1 MPVAKDRATPGS
13 QTSLR
18 EANRERI
25 VRAVQQRGS
34 LTQVELAGVTGLSA
48 ATISNIVK
56 ELTAAGVLTTTPT
69 SRSGRR
75 AQQVSLARN
84 LGLVAGV
91 HFGDRALR
99 VVLADVTQRVVAEQR
114 LPLAPDHRPDVG
126 LDRTALLIEEM
137 LDALQASRSELLG
150 VGVGLAAPVDVVR
163 GGVSGFGLLR
173 GWDGVDVPG
182 VLADRL
188 DVEVHVDNDAN
199 LGALAEA
206 RLGAGRGAR
215 HVAYLRVSRGIGL
228 GLVVDGGIVQGRAG
242 AAGEIGHLNLADGG
256 PLCRCGN
263 RGCLE
268 TFAGTQAVLERLR
281 RTHGHLAVR
290 DVLLQAAQGDVECR
304 AAVAESGAALAR
316 GIAAVVAVVAPDVV
330 VVGGE
335 LAAAGE
341 ALLEPIRDALPEHTL
356 QTAAGPLTV
365 VPAELGEQAEAR
377 GAVALALD
385 AYRVGSPAGLG
396 AGLGVT
402 L

>member
-1 MPVAKDRATPGS
+1 MARERLTPGS

-48 ATISNIVK
+48 ATVSNIVK
-56 ELTAAGVLTTTPT
+56 ELTAAGVLATSPT

-91 HFGDRALR
+91 HFGDRTLR
-99 VVLADVTQRVVAEQR
+99 VALADVTQRVVADQR

-137 LDALQASRSELLG
+137 LDALDTSRSELLG
-150 VGVGLAAPVDVVR
+150 VGVGLPAPVDQQT
-163 GGVSGFGLLR
+163 GAVSGFGLLR
-173 GWDGVDVPG
+173 GWDGLSVRDSLAERLGVD
-182 VLADRL
+182 
-188 DVEVHVDNDAN
+188 VHVDNDAN

-206 RLGAGRGAR
+206 RLGAGQGFR
-215 HVAYLRVSRGIGL
+215 HVAYVRVDRGIGL
-228 GLVVDGGIVQGRAG
+228 GLVVDGVVVHGRAG
-242 AAGEIGHLNLADGG
+242 AAGEIGHIRVGDSG

-268 TFAGTQAVLERLR
+268 TVAGTGAIVDRLR

-290 DVLLQAAQGDVECR
+290 DVLLRAQEGDVECR
-304 AAVAESGAALAR
+304 TAVGEAGEALAR
-316 GIAAVVAVVAPDVV
+316 GLASVVAVVAPDVV
-330 VVGGE
+330 VIGGD

-341 ALLEPIRDALPEHTL
+341 AFLAPVRAALPGYTL
-356 QTAAGPLTV
+356 PTAAGPLEV
-365 VPAELGEQAEAR
+365 LPAALANQAEVR

-396 AGLGVT
+396 AGLEVT
-402 L
+402 R

>member
-1 MPVAKDRATPGS
+1 MAKERATPGS

-56 ELTAAGVLTTTPT
+56 ELTAAGVLTTSPT

-91 HFGDRALR
+91 HFGDRTLR
-99 VVLADVTQRVVAEQR
+99 VALADVTQRVVAEQR

-126 LDRTALLIEEM
+126 LDRTALLVEEM
-137 LDALQASRSELLG
+137 LEALDASRSELLG
-150 VGVGLAAPVDVVR
+150 VGVGLAAPVDVQR

-173 GWDGVDVPG
+173 GWEDVDVPA

-188 DVEVHVDNDAN
+188 GVEVHVENDAN

-206 RLGAGRGAR
+206 RLGAGRASR

-242 AAGEIGHLNLADGG
+242 AAGEIGHLAVADGG

-268 TFAGTQAVLERLR
+268 TIAGTGAVLDRLR
-281 RTHGHLAVR
+281 RTHGHLAIR
-290 DVLLQAAQGDVECR
+290 DVLLEAAQGDAECR
-304 AAVAESGAALAR
+304 AAVAASGTALAR
-316 GIAAVVAVVAPDVV
+316 GLAAVVAVVAPDVV

-341 ALLEPIRDALPEHTL
+341 ALLEPIRAALPEHTL
-356 QTAAGPLTV
+356 PTAAGPVRV
-365 VPAELGEQAEAR
+365 VSAELGEQAEVR

-396 AGLGVT
+396 AGLEVT
-402 L
+402 R

>member
-1 MPVAKDRATPGS
+1 MARERLTPGS

-34 LTQVELAGVTGLSA
+34 LTQVELAAVTGLSA
-48 ATISNIVK
+48 ASVSNIVK
-56 ELTAAGVLTTTPT
+56 ELSAAGVVTTTPT

-91 HFGDRALR
+91 HFGDRTLR
-99 VVLADVTQRVVAEQR
+99 VALADVTHRVVADQR

-126 LDRTALLIEEM
+126 LDRTALLLEEM
-137 LDALQASRSELLG
+137 LDALDTSRSELLG
-150 VGVGLAAPVDVVR
+150 VGVGLPAPVDQR
-163 GGVSGFGLLR
+163 TGGVSGFGLLR
-173 GWDGVDVPG
+173 GWDGVDVPA

-188 DVEVHVDNDAN
+188 GVEVHVDNDAN

-206 RLGAGRGAR
+206 RLGAGQGHR
-215 HVAYLRVSRGIGL
+215 HVAYVTVARGIGL
-228 GLVVDGGIVQGRAG
+228 GLVVDGGVVHGRGG
-242 AAGEIGHLNLADGG
+242 AAGEIGHIRVVEGG

-268 TFAGTQAVLERLR
+268 TVAGTGAVVDRLR

-290 DVLLQAAQGDVECR
+290 DVLFRAQQGDVECR
-304 AAVAESGAALAR
+304 AAVAEAGEALAR
-316 GIAAVVAVVAPDVV
+316 GLAAVVAVAAPDVI

-335 LAAAGE
+335 LAAAGD
-341 ALLEPIRDALPEHTL
+341 ALLGPVRATLPEHVL
-356 QTAAGPLTV
+356 PTAAGPVEV
-365 VPAELGEQAEAR
+365 VPAVLGSQAEVR

-396 AGLGVT
+396 AGLEVT
-402 L
+402 R

>member
-1 MPVAKDRATPGS
+1 MVSERLTPGS

-25 VRAVQQRGS
+25 VRTVQQRGS
-34 LTQVELAGVTGLSA
+34 LTQVELAGITGLSA
-48 ATISNIVK
+48 ATVSNIVK
-56 ELTAAGVLTTTPT
+56 ELTAAGVVTTSPT

-91 HFGDRALR
+91 HFGDRTLR
-99 VVLADVTQRVVAEQR
+99 VALADVTHRVVADQR
-114 LPLAPDHRPDVG
+114 LPLGPDHRPDVG
-126 LDRTALLIEEM
+126 LDRTAMLVEEM
-137 LDALQASRSELLG
+137 LDSLDTSRSELLG
-150 VGVGLAAPVDVVR
+150 VGVGLPAPVDQ
-163 GGVSGFGLLR
+163 GSGAVSGFGLLR
-173 GWDGVDVPG
+173 GWDGLDVRA

-188 DVEVHVDNDAN
+188 GVRVDVDNDAN

-206 RLGAGRGAR
+206 RLGAGVGFR
-215 HVAYLRVSRGIGL
+215 HVAYVRVDRGIGL
-228 GLVVDGGIVQGRAG
+228 GLVVDGTLVHGRAG
-242 AAGEIGHLNLADGG
+242 AAGEIGHIRVADGG
-256 PLCRCGN
+256 RLCRCGN

-268 TFAGTQAVLERLR
+268 TVAGTGAIVDSLR

-290 DVLLQAAQGDVECR
+290 DVLLSAREGDADCR
-304 AAVAESGAALAR
+304 AAVAEAGVALAR
-316 GIAAVVAVVAPDVV
+316 GLAAVVAVAAPDVV
-330 VVGGE
+330 IIGGE

-341 ALLEPIRDALPEHTL
+341 ALLEPVRAALPDHILPTS
-356 QTAAGPLTV
+356 AGPLDV
-365 VPAELGEQAEAR
+365 RPAVLGSQAEVR

-402 L
+402 R